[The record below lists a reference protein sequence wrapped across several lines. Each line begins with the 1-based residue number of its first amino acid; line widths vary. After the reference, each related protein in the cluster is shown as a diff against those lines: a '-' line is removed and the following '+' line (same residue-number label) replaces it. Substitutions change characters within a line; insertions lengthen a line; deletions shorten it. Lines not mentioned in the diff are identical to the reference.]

1 VSQYEPKIVGFLCN
15 WCGYAGADLAGT
27 SRLSYPTNIRII
39 RLMCSGR
46 VEPAFILKAFENRA
60 DGVLVA
66 GCHPGDCHY
75 RAGNNYAEKRVE
87 KTKKLLDL
95 VGIGSDRLR
104 LEWISAAEGEKFA
117 SVIKD
122 FTEKLRIMGPSPIVQ
137 RLETA
142 PVLHNSTE
150 SIHDILK
157 RTKALYCQECGK
169 CSSSCPIT
177 RLDPAYSPRLAVEK
191 ALMGLEDSV
200 LTDKGL
206 WSCLTCYLCR
216 QRCPLDIEYDEL
228 IRTCRAKASDNGIV
242 GNCSHEGVLYSLS
255 RLMANPNSTQNRL
268 GWVPQG
274 AEFAK
279 TGEILYWTGCLPYFD
294 VVFDDIGVSNVEIAQ
309 SMLKIMNAS
318 GLKPVLLEN
327 ERCCGHDLGFAG
339 DLEGFERLAKM
350 NIAAIRKSR
359 ASTVVTSCP
368 ECYRTLK
375 ADYADLVGKLKF
387 EVLHA
392 SEFIANLIDSSK
404 IRFEGKLARKVS
416 YQDPC
421 RLGRHMGVYDAPRKV
436 LTSIPGVEFI
446 EMERNRQNAICCG
459 VSAWMGCGR
468 HSKQM
473 QIERLTEAKATQADL
488 LVTACPKCQIHFNC
502 ALSEKLPVKK
512 EDVAIETCDLSVLV
526 ARALN
531 LTEKPEIVQT
541 VETAKNE

>member
-1 VSQYEPKIVGFLCN
+1 VSAFEPKIVGFLCN

-39 RLMCSGR
+39 RVMCSGR
-46 VEPAFILKAFENRA
+46 VEPAFILNAFENGA

-75 RAGNNYAEKRVE
+75 RSGNQHCEKRVE

-95 VGIGSDRLR
+95 LGIGSDRLR

-122 FTEKLRIMGPSPIVQ
+122 FTEKLRIKGPSPLG
-137 RLETA
+137 RELEVAPLRHNTA
-142 PVLHNSTE
+142 E
-150 SIHDILK
+150 SIHNVLK

-177 RLDPAYSPRLAVEK
+177 RLDPLYSPRLAVEK
-191 ALMGLEDSV
+191 ALMGLEDAV

-228 IRTCRAKASDNGIV
+228 IRTCRSKATANGIF
-242 GNCSHEGVLYSLS
+242 GNCSHEGVLYSIS
-255 RLMANPNSTQNRL
+255 RLMANPETQQNRL
-268 GWVPQG
+268 DWIPQG
-274 AEFAK
+274 AEIAK
-279 TGEILYWTGCLPYFD
+279 TGDVLYWVGCLPYFN
-294 VVFDDIGVSNVEIAQ
+294 VVFDDIGVKHIEIAE
-309 SMLKIMNAS
+309 SMLKILNAA
-318 GLKPVLLEN
+318 GIKPVLQEN
-327 ERCCGHDLGFAG
+327 ERCCGHDLSFAG
-339 DLEGFERLAKM
+339 DLESFERLAKM
-350 NIAAIRKSR
+350 NITAIKKSR
-359 ASTVVTSCP
+359 ASTVVTTCP

-375 ADYADLVGKLKF
+375 IDYAELFGKPKF

-392 SEFIANLIDSSK
+392 SEFLNNLINNGK
-404 IRFEGKLARKVS
+404 IKFNGKLGMKVS

-421 RLGRHMGVYDAPRKV
+421 RLGRHMGVYDSPRKV
-436 LTSIPGVEFI
+436 ITSIPGVELV
-446 EMERNRQNAICCG
+446 EMERNRENALCCG

-468 HSKQM
+468 HSKQI
-473 QIERLTEAKATQADL
+473 QIERLAEAKGTTADL
-488 LVTACPKCQIHFNC
+488 LVTACPKCQIHLNC

-512 EDVAIETCDLSVLV
+512 EEVAIETCDLSVLV

-531 LTEKPEIVQT
+531 LTQT
-541 VETAKNE
+541 PNVVEMIKQ

>member
-1 VSQYEPKIVGFLCN
+1 LSQYEPRIVGFLCN

-39 RLMCSGR
+39 RVMCSGR
-46 VEPAFILKAFENRA
+46 VEPAFILNAFENGA

-75 RAGNNYAEKRVE
+75 RSGNQHAEKRIE
-87 KTKKLLDL
+87 KTKRLLDV

-122 FTEKLRIMGPSPIVQ
+122 FTEKLRVKGPSWLGKEPSSASAGQGIK
-137 RLETA
+137 E
-142 PVLHNSTE
+142 P
-150 SIHDILK
+150 IHDILK

-177 RLDPAYSPRLAVEK
+177 RLDPLYSPRLAVEK
-191 ALMGLEDSV
+191 ALIGLEDEV

-228 IRTCRAKASDNGIV
+228 IRTCRAKAATSGIV
-242 GNCSHEGVLYSLS
+242 GNCSHEGVLFSLS
-255 RLMANPNSTQNRL
+255 RLMANRETRQNRL
-268 GWVPQG
+268 GWVPRE
-274 AEFAK
+274 AEIAK
-279 TGEILYWTGCLPYFD
+279 TGEVLYFTGCLPYFN
-294 VVFDDIGVSNVEIAQ
+294 VVFDDINVSSVEIAQ
-309 SMLKIMNAS
+309 SMLNIFNAA
-318 GLKPVLLEN
+318 GIKPVLLEN
-327 ERCCGHDLGFAG
+327 ERCCGHDVSFAG
-339 DLEGFERLAKM
+339 DRQSFEKLAKM
-350 NIAAIRKSR
+350 NMAAIMETH
-359 ASTVVTSCP
+359 ASTVVTTCP
-368 ECYRTLK
+368 ECYRTLET
-375 ADYADLVGKLKF
+375 DYPELLGQPKF

-392 SEFIANLIDSSK
+392 SEFLTSLIDGGK
-404 IRFEGKLARKVS
+404 IKFTGKLGMKVS

-421 RLGRHMGVYDAPRKV
+421 RLGRHMGVYDPPRKV
-436 LTSIPGVEFI
+436 ITSIPGVELV
-446 EMERNRQNAICCG
+446 EMNRNRESALCCG

-473 QIERLTEAKATQADL
+473 QMERLAEAKGTTADL
-488 LVTACPKCQIHFNC
+488 LVTACPKCQIHLNC
-502 ALSEKLPVKK
+502 ALSEKLPVNK
-512 EDVAIETCDLSVLV
+512 EEVAIETCDLSVLV

-531 LTEKPEIVQT
+531 LAQSSDEVEMSEK
-541 VETAKNE
+541 

>member
-1 VSQYEPKIVGFLCN
+1 MPEYNPKIVGFLCN

-39 RLMCSGR
+39 RVMCSGR
-46 VEPAFILKAFENRA
+46 VEPVFILNAFENGA

-75 RAGNNYAEKRVE
+75 RSGNQHAEKRID

-95 VGIGSDRLR
+95 LGIGSDRLR

-122 FTEKLRIMGPSPIVQ
+122 FTEKLRSKGPSQIGKEAHLVPLQPNEV
-137 RLETA
+137 
-142 PVLHNSTE
+142 E
-150 SIHDILK
+150 SVHDLLK

-191 ALMGLEDSV
+191 ALMGLEDTV

-228 IRTCRAKASDNGIV
+228 IRSCRAKAATKGIF
-242 GNCSHEGVLYSLS
+242 GKCSHEGVLHSLS
-255 RLMANPNSTQNRL
+255 RLMANPKTKQNRL
-268 GWVPQG
+268 GWIPQE
-274 AEFAK
+274 AEIAK
-279 TGEILYWTGCLPYFD
+279 TGDILYYVGCLPYFNAI
-294 VVFDDIGVSNVEIAQ
+294 FDDIGVRNIEIAQ
-309 SMLKIMNAS
+309 SMMKVMNAV
-318 GLKPVLLEN
+318 GIKPVVLEN
-327 ERCCGHDLGFAG
+327 EKCCGHDLSFAG
-339 DLEGFERLAKM
+339 DLASFAQLAKI
-350 NIAAIRKSR
+350 NAADITKSGV
-359 ASTVVTSCP
+359 STVVTTCP

-375 ADYADLVGKLKF
+375 QGYTEFLGTQKF

-392 SEFIANLIDSSK
+392 SEFLADLIDK
-404 IRFEGKLARKVS
+404 DRIKFAVKLDKKVS

-421 RLGRHMGVYDAPRKV
+421 RLGRHMGVYDSPRKV
-436 LTSIPGVEFI
+436 LTRIPGIELV
-446 EMERNRQNAICCG
+446 EMERNRENAICCG
-459 VSAWMGCGR
+459 VSTWMGCGR

-473 QIERLTEAKATQADL
+473 QIERLTEAKNTKADM
-488 LVTACPKCQIHFNC
+488 LVTACPKCQIHLNC
-502 ALSEKLPVKK
+502 ALSEKLPVDRK
-512 EDVAIETCDLSVLV
+512 EVDIETIDLSVLV
-526 ARALN
+526 AKAMN
-531 LTEKPEIVQT
+531 LMPTSMEMVK
-541 VETAKNE
+541 K

>member
-1 VSQYEPKIVGFLCN
+1 MSEYEPRIVGFMCN

-39 RLMCSGR
+39 RVMCSGR
-46 VEPAFILKAFENRA
+46 VEPIFILNAFENGA

-75 RAGNNYAEKRVE
+75 RSGNQHAEKRIE
-87 KTKKLLDL
+87 KTKKLLDML
-95 VGIGSDRLR
+95 GIGSDRLR

-122 FTEKLRIMGPSPIVQ
+122 FTEKLRSKGPSPLKREHEI
-137 RLETA
+137 A
-142 PVLHNSTE
+142 PVQHNSTE

-177 RLDPAYSPRLAVEK
+177 RLDPLYSPRLALEK
-191 ALMGLEDSV
+191 ALMGLEDAV

-228 IRTCRAKASDNGIV
+228 IRTCRAKATNNGIS
-242 GNCSHEGVLYSLS
+242 GNCAHEGVLYSLS
-255 RLMANPNSTQNRL
+255 RLMANPETRQNRL
-268 GWVPQG
+268 DWVPQG
-274 AEFAK
+274 AEIAK
-279 TGEILYWTGCLPYFD
+279 TGDVLYYVGCLPYFNIF
-294 VVFDDIGVSNVEIAQ
+294 FDDIGVKNIEIAQ
-309 SMLKIMNAS
+309 SMLMILNVA
-318 GLKPVLLEN
+318 GIKPILLED
-327 ERCCGHDLGFAG
+327 ERCCGHDLSFAG
-339 DLEGFERLAKM
+339 DQESFEKLAKM
-350 NIAAIRKSR
+350 NMAAIKNSH
-359 ASTVVTSCP
+359 ATTVVTTCP

-375 ADYADLVGKLKF
+375 TGYAELFGQPKF
-387 EVLHA
+387 EVLHS
-392 SEFIANLIDSSK
+392 SEFLTNLIDNGK
-404 IRFEGKLARKVS
+404 IKFNGKLGKKVS

-436 LTSIPGVEFI
+436 ITSIAGVELV
-446 EMERNRQNAICCG
+446 EMERNRENALCCG

-473 QIERLTEAKATQADL
+473 QIERLTEAKETTADL
-488 LVTACPKCQIHFNC
+488 LVTACPKCQIHLNC
-502 ALSEKLPVKK
+502 TLSEKLPVNREK
-512 EDVAIETCDLSVLV
+512 VAIETCDLAVLV

-531 LTEKPEIVQT
+531 LTQT
-541 VETAKNE
+541 PNMVEMIKK

>member
-27 SRLSYPTNIRII
+27 SRLSYPTNIKII

-46 VEPAFILKAFENRA
+46 VEPAFILSAFENGA

-87 KTKKLLDL
+87 KTKKVLDL
-95 VGIGSDRLR
+95 LGIGSDRLR

-122 FTEKLRIMGPSPIVQ
+122 FTENLRVKGPSPLGKEVKIQ
-137 RLETA
+137 
-142 PVLHNSTE
+142 PCQQNSAE
-150 SIHDILK
+150 SVHDVLK

-191 ALMGLEDSV
+191 ALLGLEDAM

-228 IRTCRAKASDNGIV
+228 IKACRSKAIGKGIS
-242 GNCSHEGVLYSLS
+242 GNCSHEGVLYSIS
-255 RLMANPNSTQNRL
+255 RLMTSPHTKQNRL
-268 GWVPQG
+268 EWIPQG
-274 AEFAK
+274 AEIAN
-279 TGEILYWTGCLPYFD
+279 TGDILYYVGCLPYFN
-294 VVFDDIGVSNVEIAQ
+294 VVFDDIGVTNVEIAQ
-309 SMLKIMNAS
+309 SMLKVMNAA
-318 GLKPVLLEN
+318 GIKPVLLKD
-327 ERCCGHDLGFAG
+327 ERCCGHDLSFSG
-339 DLEGFERLAKM
+339 DLTNFEKLAKM
-350 NIAAIRKSR
+350 NMAAIKRSKVSK
-359 ASTVVTSCP
+359 VVTTCP

-375 ADYADLVGKLKF
+375 ADYAEMLGKPKF
-387 EVLHA
+387 EVVHA
-392 SEFIANLIDSSK
+392 SEFLTDLIENGRIK
-404 IRFEGKLARKVS
+404 FPEKLPLKVS

-421 RLGRHMGVYDAPRKV
+421 RLGRHMGIYEPPRKV
-436 LTSIPGVEFI
+436 ITSIPGIELI
-446 EMERNRQNAICCG
+446 EMERNRQNSICCG

-468 HSKQM
+468 HSKQL
-473 QIERLTEAKATQADL
+473 QIERLSEAKNTKADL
-488 LVTACPKCQIHFNC
+488 LVTACPKCQIHLNC
-502 ALSEKLPVKK
+502 ALSEKLPVNK
-512 EDVAIETCDLSVLV
+512 EEIAMQTCDLSVLV
-526 ARALN
+526 ARALDLMPN
-531 LTEKPEIVQT
+531 STEMTK
-541 VETAKNE
+541 K

>member
-1 VSQYEPKIVGFLCN
+1 VSEYNPRIVGFLCN

-39 RLMCSGR
+39 RVMCSGR
-46 VEPAFILKAFENRA
+46 VEPAFILNAFENGA

-75 RAGNNYAEKRVE
+75 RSGNQHAEKRIE

-95 VGIGSDRLR
+95 LGIGSDRLR
-104 LEWISAAEGEKFA
+104 LEWISAAEAEKFA

-122 FTEKLRIMGPSPIVQ
+122 FTEKLRSKGPSPICKPTPVALVQ
-137 RLETA
+137 
-142 PVLHNSTE
+142 HNGTE
-150 SIHDILK
+150 SVHDVLK
-157 RTKALYCQECGK
+157 RTNALYCQECGK

-177 RLDPAYSPRLAVEK
+177 RLDPAYSPRIAVEK
-191 ALMGLEDSV
+191 ALMGLEDAV

-228 IRTCRAKASDNGIV
+228 IRTCRAKATANGIV

-255 RLMANPNSTQNRL
+255 RLMANSETKQNRL
-268 GWVPQG
+268 GWIPQE
-274 AEFAK
+274 AEIAK
-279 TGEILYWTGCLPYFD
+279 TGDILYYVGCLPYFN
-294 VVFDDIGVSNVEIAQ
+294 VYFDDIGVKHVEIAQ
-309 SMLKIMNAS
+309 SMLKILNAA
-318 GLKPVLLEN
+318 GIKPVVLDN
-327 ERCCGHDLGFAG
+327 EKCCGHDLSFSG
-339 DLEGFERLAKM
+339 DLAGFEKLAKM
-350 NIAAIRKSR
+350 NISDIEKSR
-359 ASTVVTSCP
+359 ASTVVTTCP

-375 ADYADLVGKLKF
+375 LGYEEYLGKQKF

-392 SEFIANLIDSSK
+392 SEFIADLINNGK
-404 IRFEGKLARKVS
+404 IKFAGKIARKVS

-421 RLGRHMGVYDAPRKV
+421 RLGRHMGVYDHPRKV
-436 LTSIPGVEFI
+436 ITSIPGVELI

-473 QIERLTEAKATQADL
+473 QMERLAEAKSTNADL

-502 ALSEKLPVKK
+502 ALSEKLPVERK
-512 EDVAIETCDLSVLV
+512 DVAIETMDLSVLV
-526 ARALN
+526 AKAMN
-531 LTEKPEIVQT
+531 LMPNSMEMNK
-541 VETAKNE
+541 K

>member
-1 VSQYEPKIVGFLCN
+1 MSDFEPNVVGFLCN

-46 VEPAFILKAFENRA
+46 VEPVFILNAFENGA

-75 RAGNNYAEKRVE
+75 RAGNQHAEKRIE

-122 FTEKLRIMGPSPIVQ
+122 FTEKLRRKGPSPIVKQ
-137 RLETA
+137 PQATVTKYD
-142 PVLHNSTE
+142 PKE

-169 CSSSCPIT
+169 CSSSCPVT
-177 RLDPAYSPRLAVEK
+177 RLDPSYSPRLAVEK
-191 ALMGLEDSV
+191 ALMGLEDEV
-200 LTDKGL
+200 YADKGL

-216 QRCPLDIEYDEL
+216 ERCPLDIEYDEL
-228 IRTCRAKASDNGIV
+228 IKTCRAKASGKGIV
-242 GNCSHEGVLYSLS
+242 GNCSHEGMLFSLS
-255 RLMANPNSTQNRL
+255 RLMANPQVKQDRL
-268 GWVPQG
+268 WWVPKEAQT
-274 AEFAK
+274 AK
-279 TGEILYWTGCLPYFD
+279 TGDVLYFSGCLPYFN
-294 VVFDDIGVSNVEIAQ
+294 VVFDDIGVKSVEIAQ
-309 SMLKIMNAS
+309 SMVKIMNAA
-318 GLKPVLLEN
+318 GITPVLLEN
-327 ERCCGHDLGFAG
+327 EVCCGHDLSFAG
-339 DLEGFERLAKM
+339 DRASFERLANM
-350 NIAAIRKSR
+350 NMDAINGTH

-375 ADYADLVGKLKF
+375 TDYVELLGQPKF

-392 SEFIANLIDSSK
+392 SQFMANLISEGK
-404 IRFEGKLARKVS
+404 IRFEGKSPRKVS

-421 RLGRHMGVYDAPRKV
+421 RLGRHMGVYDPPRQV
-436 LTSIPGVEFI
+436 ITSIPGVELV
-446 EMERNRQNAICCG
+446 EMRRNRENALCCG

-473 QIERLTEAKATQADL
+473 QIERLTEAKSTAADL
-488 LVTACPKCQIHFNC
+488 LVTACPKCQIHLNC
-502 ALSEKLPVKK
+502 ALNEELPVPK
-512 EDVAIETCDLSVLV
+512 EDVAISTCDLSVLV

-531 LTEKPEIVQT
+531 LMQPPETEEMIK
-541 VETAKNE
+541 K

>member
-1 VSQYEPKIVGFLCN
+1 VSEFEPKIVGFLCN

-46 VEPAFILKAFENRA
+46 VEPAFILSAFENGV

-87 KTKKLLDL
+87 KTKKLLDTL
-95 VGIGSDRLR
+95 GIGSDRLR

-122 FTEKLRIMGPSPIVQ
+122 FTEKLRVKGPSPLGGDFEVEAAAVQ
-137 RLETA
+137 
-142 PVLHNSTE
+142 HNSTE
-150 SIHDILK
+150 SIHDIMK

-177 RLDPAYSPRLAVEK
+177 RLDPLYSPRLAVEK
-191 ALMGLEDSV
+191 ALMGLEDAV

-228 IRTCRAKASDNGIV
+228 IRTCRAKAAANGIE

-255 RLMANPNSTQNRL
+255 RLMAHPKTKQNRL
-268 GWVPQG
+268 DWIPPG
-274 AEFAK
+274 AEFTKA
-279 TGEILYWTGCLPYFD
+279 GDILYYVGCLPYFNT
-294 VVFDDIGVSNVEIAQ
+294 VFDDIGVKNIEIAQ
-309 SMLKIMNAS
+309 SMLKILNAA
-318 GLKPVLLEN
+318 GIKPVLLEN
-327 ERCCGHDLGFAG
+327 ERCCGHDLSFAG
-339 DLEGFERLAKM
+339 DQESFEKLAKM
-350 NIAAIRKSR
+350 NTTALKKTGVSK
-359 ASTVVTSCP
+359 VVTTCP

-375 ADYADLVGKLKF
+375 VDYTELFGKQKF

-392 SEFIANLIDSSK
+392 SELITDLINNGK
-404 IRFEGKLARKVS
+404 IKFEGKLDKKVS

-421 RLGRHMGVYDAPRKV
+421 RLGRHMGVYDAPRNV
-436 LTSIPGVEFI
+436 ITSIPGVELV
-446 EMERNRQNAICCG
+446 EMERNRENALCCG

-473 QIERLTEAKATQADL
+473 QVERLTEAKNTTADL
-488 LVTACPKCQIHFNC
+488 LVTSCPKCQIHLNC

-512 EDVAIETCDLSVLV
+512 EEVSIETCDLSVLV

-531 LTEKPEIVQT
+531 LTQT
-541 VETAKNE
+541 STAVEMISR

>member
-1 VSQYEPKIVGFLCN
+1 LSEYEPRIVGFLCN

-39 RLMCSGR
+39 RVMCSGR
-46 VEPAFILKAFENRA
+46 VEPVFILNAFENGA

-75 RAGNNYAEKRVE
+75 RSGNQHAEKRIE

-95 VGIGSDRLR
+95 LGIGSDRLR

-122 FTEKLRIMGPSPIVQ
+122 FTEKLRSKGPLP
-137 RLETA
+137 LTKGFEAA
-142 PVLHNSTE
+142 PARQNSSE
-150 SIHDILK
+150 SIHNILK

-191 ALMGLEDSV
+191 ALMGQEDSV

-228 IRTCRAKASDNGIV
+228 IRTFRAKASANGIF

-255 RLMANPNSTQNRL
+255 RLMANPETKQNRL
-268 GWVPQG
+268 EWVPNG
-274 AEFAK
+274 AEYAK
-279 TGEILYWTGCLPYFD
+279 TGDILYYVGCLPYFN
-294 VVFDDIGVSNVEIAQ
+294 VVFDDIGVNNVEIAQ
-309 SMLKIMNAS
+309 SMLRIMNAV
-318 GLKPVLLEN
+318 GIKPVLLEN
-327 ERCCGHDLGFAG
+327 ERCCGHDLSFAG
-339 DLEGFERLAKM
+339 DLGNFERLAKA
-350 NIAAIRKSR
+350 NIDAIKKSG
-359 ASTVVTSCP
+359 ASTVVTTCP
-368 ECYRTLK
+368 ECYRIIKT
-375 ADYADLVGKLKF
+375 DYSELVGKLDF

-392 SEFIANLIDSSK
+392 SQFLANLIDSGK
-404 IRFEGKLARKVS
+404 LKFNGKLAQKVS

-436 LTSIPGVEFI
+436 ITSIPGVELR
-446 EMERNRQNAICCG
+446 EMGRNRENALCCG

-473 QIERLTEAKATQADL
+473 QIERLTEAKGTTADF
-488 LVTACPKCQIHFNC
+488 LVTACPKCQIHLNC
-502 ALSEKLPVKK
+502 AMSEKMPVKK

-531 LTEKPEIVQT
+531 LTQTPVKKEIV
-541 VETAKNE
+541 EK

>member
-1 VSQYEPKIVGFLCN
+1 VSEFEPKIVGFLCN

-39 RLMCSGR
+39 RVMCSGR
-46 VEPAFILKAFENRA
+46 VEPVFILNAFENGA

-75 RAGNNYAEKRVE
+75 RSGNNQAEKRVE

-95 VGIGSDRLR
+95 LGIGSDRLR

-117 SVIKD
+117 SVIRD
-122 FTEKLRIMGPSPIVQ
+122 FTEKLRIKGPSPLGKELKV
-137 RLETA
+137 A
-142 PVLHNSTE
+142 PVQNNSTE

-177 RLDPAYSPRLAVEK
+177 RLDPLYSPRLAVEK
-191 ALMGLEDSV
+191 ALMGLEDAV

-206 WSCLTCYLCR
+206 WSCLTCHLCR

-228 IRTCRAKASDNGIV
+228 IRTCRSKAAANGII
-242 GNCSHEGVLYSLS
+242 GNCSHEGVLYCLS
-255 RLMANPNSTQNRL
+255 RLMVNTENKQDRL
-268 GWVPQG
+268 SWIPHD
-274 AEFAK
+274 ADIAK
-279 TGEILYWTGCLPYFD
+279 TGDVLYWTGCLPYFN
-294 VVFDDIGVSNVEIAQ
+294 VVFDDIGVKSIDIAH
-309 SMLKIMNAS
+309 SMLKIMNAA
-318 GLKPVLLEN
+318 GIKPVILEN
-327 ERCCGHDLGFAG
+327 ERCCGHDLSFAG
-339 DLEGFERLAKM
+339 YPEDFEKLAKLNM
-350 NIAAIRKSR
+350 KAIKKSR
-359 ASTVVTSCP
+359 VSTVVTTCP

-375 ADYADLVGKLKF
+375 IDYIELYGKPKF

-392 SEFIANLIDSSK
+392 SEYLTNLINDGK
-404 IRFEGKLARKVS
+404 IKFPGIFDRKVS

-421 RLGRHMGVYDAPRKV
+421 RLGRHMSVYDSPRKV
-436 LTSIPGVEFI
+436 ITSIPGVELV
-446 EMERNRQNAICCG
+446 EMSRSRENALCCG

-473 QIERLTEAKATQADL
+473 QIERLTEAKGTTADL
-488 LVTACPKCQIHFNC
+488 LVTACPKCQIHLNC

-512 EDVAIETCDLSVLV
+512 EEVAIETCDLSVLV
-526 ARALN
+526 ARAMN
-531 LTEKPEIVQT
+531 LTQT
-541 VETAKNE
+541 PNAVEMIKNE